1 MYKLPVTGIVEVEGP
16 VAADDPI
23 GCCALGGGCWAFVVV
38 VPLLFITVRGVNLT
52 PIKIKKKIYF
62 NKNCQSILENLLEKI
77 ILPMIPAEL
86 LFACEFIPLNRLL

>member
-1 MYKLPVTGIVEVEGP
+1 VTGIVEVEGP

-38 VPLLFITVRGVNLT
+38 VPLLFITVSGVNLT
-52 PIKIKKKIYF
+52 PIKIYL
-62 NKNCQSILENLLEKI
+62 NKNSQSILENLLEKK